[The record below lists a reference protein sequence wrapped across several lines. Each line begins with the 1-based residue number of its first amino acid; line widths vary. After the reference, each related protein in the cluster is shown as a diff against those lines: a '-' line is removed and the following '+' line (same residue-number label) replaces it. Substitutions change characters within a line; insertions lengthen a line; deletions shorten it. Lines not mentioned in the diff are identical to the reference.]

1 MTASI
6 PSPDVTLVVSRNPVS
21 ADSNDEVSD
30 TASAVSPPDTTDARG
45 GDPLGSPPPTV
56 TGLGSGIAIPYPVT
70 TAAGRSADVA
80 QSGRGFLDVT
90 STAEQIAEAVAFFN
104 TWKEQESDA
113 QRRHAK
119 GRSTVFSLM
128 QYRVHPETGAVL
140 WTQEQ
145 FDSLIQALESE
156 GILERYAAIWQDS
169 DTDDDGAPVPVHMHA
184 VIKLKPQCEKS
195 VRWIS
200 ERATMPASRIET
212 PKEYRTRKG
221 GAVEVGPLAAERA
234 FFDFCE
240 YLTHEKYFRSGESDA

>member
-1 MTASI
+1 MSAI
-6 PSPDVTLVVSRNPVS
+6 VPANGNDVLSRNPVNS
-21 ADSNDEVSD
+21 APAADDID
-30 TASAVSPPDTTDARG
+30 AASTILPRISAHARG

-70 TAAGRSADVA
+70 DSPLVATASIE
-80 QSGRGFLDVT
+80 SGRGFLEVT
-90 STAEQIAEAVAFFN
+90 STPEQIAEARTFFQE
-104 TWKEQESDA
+104 WKRRESDA
-113 QRRHAK
+113 QRNHAK
-119 GRSTVFSLM
+119 ARSTVFSLM
-128 QYRVHPETGAVL
+128 QYRVHPDTGAVL

-145 FDSLIQALESE
+145 FDALIDALDTE
-156 GILERYAAIWQDS
+156 GILDRYAAIWQDS
-169 DTDDDGAPVPVHMHA
+169 DTDDEGVPVPVHMHA

-200 ERATMPASRIET
+200 DRATMPASRIET

-240 YLTHEKYFRSGESDA
+240 YLTHEKYFRGGESDA

>member
-1 MTASI
+1 M
-6 PSPDVTLVVSRNPVS
+6 SPIVPAEGSDVLSRNPVNAAS
-21 ADSNDEVSD
+21 TADDIVA
-30 TASAVSPPDTTDARG
+30 TSAVLPHVSAHARG

-70 TAAGRSADVA
+70 DSPLAATASLESV
-80 QSGRGFLDVT
+80 RGFLEVI
-90 STAEQIAEAVAFFN
+90 STPEQIAEARRFFEE
-104 TWKEQESDA
+104 WKRHESDA
-113 QRRHAK
+113 QRNHAK
-119 GRSTVFSLM
+119 ARSTVFSLM

-145 FDSLIQALESE
+145 FDALIDSLETE

-169 DTDDDGAPVPVHMHA
+169 DTDDDGTPVPLHMHA
-184 VIKLKPQCEKS
+184 AIKLKPQCEKS

-200 ERATMPASRIET
+200 DRATMPASRIET

-240 YLTHEKYFRSGESDA
+240 YLTHEKYFRGGEADA

>member
-1 MTASI
+1 MSAIFRSADEH
-6 PSPDVTLVVSRNPVS
+6 DVLSRNPVS
-21 ADSNDEVSD
+21 AAVEHADSRPESTVPPRVS
-30 TASAVSPPDTTDARG
+30 ANARG

-56 TGLGSGIAIPYPVT
+56 TGLGSGRAIPYPVT
-70 TAAGRSADVA
+70 AAAVPATAVA
-80 QSGRGFLDVT
+80 ESGRGFLKVT
-90 STAEQIAEAVAFFN
+90 STAEQVAEAVSFFEE
-104 TWKEQESDA
+104 WKRQESGA

-128 QYRVHPETGAVL
+128 QYRIHPETGLVL

-145 FDSLIQALESE
+145 FDSLVQALEVE

-169 DTDDDGAPVPVHMHA
+169 DTDDDGALVPVHMHA

-200 ERATMPASRIET
+200 DRATIPASRIET

-240 YLTHEKYFRSGESDA
+240 YLTHEKYFRGGESDA

>member
-1 MTASI
+1 MSSI
-6 PSPDVTLVVSRNPVS
+6 APSEDNGVLSRNPVNNATNADDFVTETAVLPHVS
-21 ADSNDEVSD
+21 AH
-30 TASAVSPPDTTDARG
+30 ARG

-70 TAAGRSADVA
+70 DSPLAATASLESV
-80 QSGRGFLDVT
+80 RGFLEVI
-90 STAEQIAEAVAFFN
+90 STPEQIAEARRFFEE
-104 TWKEQESDA
+104 WKRHESDA
-113 QRRHAK
+113 QRNHAK
-119 GRSTVFSLM
+119 ARSTVFSLM

-145 FDSLIQALESE
+145 FDALIDSLETE

-169 DTDDDGAPVPVHMHA
+169 DTDDDGTPVPLHMHA
-184 VIKLKPQCEKS
+184 AIKLKPQCEKS

-200 ERATMPASRIET
+200 DRATMPASRIET

-240 YLTHEKYFRSGESDA
+240 YLTHEKYFRGGEADA

>member
-1 MTASI
+1 MSAI
-6 PSPDVTLVVSRNPVS
+6 VPADGNDVLSRNPVNS
-21 ADSNDEVSD
+21 APAADDID
-30 TASAVSPPDTTDARG
+30 AASTILPRISAPARG

-70 TAAGRSADVA
+70 DSPLVA
-80 QSGRGFLDVT
+80 TVPAESGRGFLEVT
-90 STAEQIAEAVAFFN
+90 STPDQIAEARAFFEE
-104 TWKEQESDA
+104 WKAHESDA
-113 QRRHAK
+113 QRNHAK
-119 GRSTVFSLM
+119 ARSTVFSLM

-145 FDSLIQALESE
+145 FDSLIDSLETE
-156 GILERYAAIWQDS
+156 GILDRYAAIWQDS
-169 DTDDDGAPVPVHMHA
+169 DTDDDGAPVPLHMHA
-184 VIKLKPQCEKS
+184 AIKLKPQCEKS

-200 ERATMPASRIET
+200 DRATMPASRIET

-240 YLTHEKYFRSGESDA
+240 YLTHEKYFRGGEADA

>member
-1 MTASI
+1 MSAI
-6 PSPDVTLVVSRNPVS
+6 APAEYDGVLSRNPVNGASTADDLVS
-21 ADSNDEVSD
+21 ASTVLPRVS
-30 TASAVSPPDTTDARG
+30 AHARG

-70 TAAGRSADVA
+70 DSTLVA
-80 QSGRGFLDVT
+80 TGPIELGRGFLEVIST
-90 STAEQIAEAVAFFN
+90 SEQIAEARMFFAD
-104 TWKEQESDA
+104 WKRRESNA
-113 QRRHAK
+113 QRNHAK
-119 GRSTVFSLM
+119 ARSTVFSLM

-145 FDSLIQALESE
+145 FDALIDSLEAE
-156 GILERYAAIWQDS
+156 GILDKYAAIWQDS
-169 DTDDDGAPVPVHMHA
+169 DTDDDGAPVPLHMHA
-184 VIKLKPQCEKS
+184 AIKLKPQCEKS

-200 ERATMPASRIET
+200 DRATMPASRIET

-240 YLTHEKYFRSGESDA
+240 YLTHEKYFRGGEADA

>member
-1 MTASI
+1 M
-6 PSPDVTLVVSRNPVS
+6 
-21 ADSNDEVSD
+21 
-30 TASAVSPPDTTDARG
+30 
-45 GDPLGSPPPTV
+45 GSPPPTV

-70 TAAGRSADVA
+70 SAAVHVTDVA
-80 QSGRGFLDVT
+80 QSGRGFLKVT

-104 TWKEQESDA
+104 TWKVQESDA

-119 GRSTVFSLM
+119 SRSTVFSLM

-145 FDSLIQALESE
+145 LDSLIQALESA

-200 ERATMPASRIET
+200 DRATMPASRIET

-221 GAVEVGPLAAERA
+221 GVVEVGPLAAERA

-240 YLTHEKYFRSGESDA
+240 YLTHERYFRGGESDA